1 MKGYIVKGIGGFYYV
16 KTEEGVI
23 ECKPRGIF
31 RKQKITP
38 VAGDEVTLETEN
50 GAAVIAEIAPRKN
63 VFVRPPVANLDVLF
77 LVASTT
83 QPTPST
89 LVLDKLSAIAVDK
102 GVQPVIVCT
111 KADLGEV
118 EFLRSAYER
127 STLPFI
133 AIRYDSGEGLDE
145 VRQWI
150 SGRLCAFCGNSGVG
164 KSTLLNT
171 LLPQAERETS
181 AISQKLGRGRHTTR
195 EVTIFEAFGGR
206 IADTPGF
213 ASLEANRAGFIPKE
227 NLEHA
232 FPEFGPYLGQCQ
244 FTGCSHRSEKGC
256 AVRAALAE
264 GKLSQ
269 TRYDR
274 NCAPLGCKP
283 NIILG
288 DFDTAP
294 CPVQQNDDIIV
305 LPHVKDD
312 TDTEYAAKLASEKG
326 FTEVLLLGALG
337 GRRIEHTLSNLATGL
352 GLEERGVRATLQD
365 ERSRIT
371 FVRPGETRAY
381 PKEEFFYFSAFPM
394 EGRAEGVCE
403 RGSYYELTDDV
414 LVAGYPL
421 GVSNEYAEGSD
432 CITISTR
439 KGALVVV
446 ETVPDT
452 PILTGNKA

>member
-1 MKGYIVKGIGGFYYV
+1 MRC
-16 KTEEGVI
+16 VI
-23 ECKPRGIF
+23 
-31 RKQKITP
+31 
-38 VAGDEVTLETEN
+38 
-50 GAAVIAEIAPRKN
+50 
-63 VFVRPPVANLDVLF
+63 
-77 LVASTT
+77 
-83 QPTPST
+83 
-89 LVLDKLSAIAVDK
+89 LSACPVSPELKRLLRPDDFIIACD
-102 GVQPVIVCT
+102 
-111 KADLGEV
+111 
-118 EFLRSAYER
+118 
-127 STLPFI
+127 
-133 AIRYDSGEGLDE
+133 
-145 VRQWI
+145 
-150 SGRLCAFCGNSGVG
+150 
-164 KSTLLNT
+164 
-171 LLPQAERETS
+171 
-181 AISQKLGRGRHTTR
+181 
-195 EVTIFEAFGGR
+195 
-206 IADTPGF
+206 
-213 ASLEANRAGFIPKE
+213 AG
-227 NLEHA
+227 
-232 FPEFGPYLGQCQ
+232 Y
-244 FTGCSHRSEKGC
+244 
-256 AVRAALAE
+256 
-264 GKLSQ
+264 
-269 TRYDR
+269 R

-371 FVRPGETRAY
+371 FVRSGETRAY
-381 PKEEFFYFSAFPM
+381 P
-394 EGRAEGVCE
+394 EGVCE
-403 RGSYYELTDDV
+403 HGSYYELTDDV

-446 ETVPDT
+446 ETMPDT

>member
-1 MKGYIVKGIGGFYYV
+1 MRC
-16 KTEEGVI
+16 VI
-23 ECKPRGIF
+23 
-31 RKQKITP
+31 
-38 VAGDEVTLETEN
+38 
-50 GAAVIAEIAPRKN
+50 
-63 VFVRPPVANLDVLF
+63 
-77 LVASTT
+77 
-83 QPTPST
+83 
-89 LVLDKLSAIAVDK
+89 LSACPVSPELKRLLRPDDFIIACD
-102 GVQPVIVCT
+102 
-111 KADLGEV
+111 
-118 EFLRSAYER
+118 
-127 STLPFI
+127 
-133 AIRYDSGEGLDE
+133 
-145 VRQWI
+145 
-150 SGRLCAFCGNSGVG
+150 
-164 KSTLLNT
+164 
-171 LLPQAERETS
+171 
-181 AISQKLGRGRHTTR
+181 
-195 EVTIFEAFGGR
+195 
-206 IADTPGF
+206 
-213 ASLEANRAGFIPKE
+213 AG
-227 NLEHA
+227 
-232 FPEFGPYLGQCQ
+232 Y
-244 FTGCSHRSEKGC
+244 
-256 AVRAALAE
+256 
-264 GKLSQ
+264 
-269 TRYDR
+269 R

-352 GLEERGVRATLQD
+352 GLEERGVRVTLQD

-371 FVRPGETRAY
+371 FV
-381 PKEEFFYFSAFPM
+381 FSAFPM

-432 CITISTR
+432 CITISSR

-452 PILTGNKA
+452 PILTGSRA